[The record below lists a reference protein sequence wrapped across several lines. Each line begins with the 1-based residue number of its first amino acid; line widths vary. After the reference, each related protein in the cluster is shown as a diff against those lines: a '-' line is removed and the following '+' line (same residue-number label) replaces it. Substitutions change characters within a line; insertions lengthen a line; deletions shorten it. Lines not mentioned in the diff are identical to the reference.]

1 MKKIGIIGLGYV
13 GLPLL
18 CLVSEKGYEVIGF
31 DIDKNKLEAIENKTL
46 TLEDDIVKKFFER
59 GTNKLQVTN
68 DPVDLTQS
76 DISIICVPT
85 PVFNDF
91 TPDLAPLKSATEI
104 VAKTLRKGQLV
115 VVESTIYPGTIE
127 EIVKPILEEQTGLI
141 AGQDFYL
148 AHCPERI
155 DPGNKKWT
163 LRNIPRVC
171 GAMSKRGLDLTVEFY
186 SSILDGEVHPLS
198 SLKAAEAC
206 KVVEN
211 SFRDINIAF
220 VNELAISFDI
230 MDIDVMEV
238 INGAAT
244 KPFAFMPHYP
254 GAGVG
259 GHCIP
264 VDPYYLIKKAH
275 DLGFEHKFLRLAREI
290 NNQMPLYTVNLLKKM
305 AEELDI
311 DLKSKTV
318 GLMGI
323 AFKKNIN
330 DIRNSPFHHIQRTLK
345 EESIPTVCFDP
356 YVPELSSVDSIE
368 ELLEKSQF
376 LILVTDHK
384 EFSKI
389 KPAQFKDKNII
400 GIVDGRNILDKK
412 QIKKLGIQYKGIGRN

>member
-1 MKKIGIIGLGYV
+1 MKKVSIIGLGYV
-13 GLPLL
+13 GLPLS

-31 DIDKNKLEAIENKTL
+31 DIDKNKLEAIENKNL
-46 TLEDDIVKKFFER
+46 NLEDSIVKKFFE
-59 GTNKLQVTN
+59 NKENELKVTDN
-68 DPVDLTQS
+68 PLDLSQS

-85 PVFNDF
+85 PVFDDF
-91 TPDLAPLKSATEI
+91 TPNLAPVKSAARI
-104 VAKTLRKGQLV
+104 IAKTLRKGQLV

-127 EIVKPILEEQTGLI
+127 EIIKPIFEEKTGLT
-141 AGQDFYL
+141 AGKDFYL

-171 GAMSKRGLDLTVEFY
+171 GAMSKTGLDITIEFY
-186 SSILDGEVHPLS
+186 SSILDSEVHPLS

-220 VNELAISFDI
+220 VNELAMSFDV
-230 MDIDVMEV
+230 MGIDVIEV

-290 NNQMPLYTVNLLKKM
+290 NNQMPDYTVQLLENIAKD
-305 AEELDI
+305 LDI
-311 DLKSKTV
+311 DLKTKTV

-330 DIRNSPFHHIQRTLK
+330 DLRNSPFHHIKRIL
-345 EESIPTVCFDP
+345 EEKNISIVCFDP
-356 YVPELSSVDSIE
+356 HVPELSSVESID
-368 ELLEKSQF
+368 ELLQKSQL
-376 LILVTDHK
+376 LILITEHDEFLKLNPEKFK
-384 EFSKI
+384 ESEI
-389 KPAQFKDKNII
+389 LA
-400 GIVDGRNILDKK
+400 IVDGRNILPKK
-412 QIKKLGIQYKGIGRN
+412 KIESMGIMYKGIGRF